1 MIEEKI
7 IELIKKELNV
17 NNFDLDENLVD
28 AYEIDSI
35 SLLDFF
41 MILEDEYDIEF
52 EDDELE
58 KLKTA
63 QDIIDL
69 VEKKTE

>member
-17 NNFDLDENLVD
+17 DNFDLDENLVD

>member
-17 NNFDLDENLVD
+17 DNFDLDENLVD

-58 KLKTA
+58 KLKSA